1 MSAAKQN
8 VGRSKK
14 FDDDEES
21 VGAQQTPPAVGV
33 FARLKRVDWIVLL
46 LLFVTAGYSRFHDI
60 ANPRD
65 VVFDEAH
72 FTKFLTWYASGHYY
86 VDIHPP

>member
-1 MSAAKQN
+1 MSAAKQS

-14 FDDDEES
+14 FDDDVES
-21 VGAQQTPPAVGV
+21 SSATPVAPAVGV
-33 FARLKRVDWIVLL
+33 LGRLKRVDWIVLL